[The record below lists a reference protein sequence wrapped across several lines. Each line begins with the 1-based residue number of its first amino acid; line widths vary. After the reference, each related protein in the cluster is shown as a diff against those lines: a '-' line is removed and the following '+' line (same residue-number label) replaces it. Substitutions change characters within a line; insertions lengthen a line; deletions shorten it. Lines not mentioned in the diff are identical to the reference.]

1 MSMTTRVA
9 TTAAAALLALGL
21 AACGEDKPAADASKD
36 TTSAAATT
44 QAAETQAAETQAA
57 ETTAAEQADTPK
69 ACEALTAEEASQI
82 VGKKYTTKGGGA
94 GTAQMCSYKGDD
106 PLSPILSLSVNQ
118 LGAGTAFDIW
128 AEGVISALDTKGE
141 KVDVPGADEAQIA
154 DVKGTVVMVL
164 AKKGNTAYHLQ
175 YGAASPDEKA
185 KAKETAKKLAEAMMS

>member
-36 TTSAAATT
+36 TTSAAAT
-44 QAAETQAAETQAA
+44 TQAAETQAA